1 MLRRLWPVLG
11 IPIVNSILVPVIYL
25 LLEVHHTGLLWTQ
38 SVVFAG
44 MATHANTELDII
56 GAVLHHSE
64 TAVPAAFQHAA
75 VVPAA
80 QANSTEAA
88 DHIGH
93 DIERVERTLVGQEA
107 LYYFRADAEAK
118 CAYKQGQ
125 LKSAP
130 SRGVQ
135 NPVECDG

>member
-1 MLRRLWPVLG
+1 MLRWLWSILG
-11 IPIVNSILVPVIYL
+11 IPIVNGILVPGIHL
-25 LLEVHHTGLLWTQ
+25 LLEIHQTGLLRPQ
-38 SVVFAG
+38 SIVFTG
-44 MATHANTELDII
+44 MATHADTELDII
-56 GAVLHHSE
+56 SSALHHSE
-64 TAVPAAFQHAA
+64 AILPAAFQHAA

-80 QANSTEAA
+80 QANGTEAA
-88 DHIGH
+88 DNIGH

-125 LKSAP
+125 VKSAP